1 MKFFSILD
9 NKNKIYLFIGLV
21 SALCCGILQPG
32 MSLVL
37 GSVTDA
43 FNPQN
48 KASIESIMLDL
59 LWKIIV
65 LGIAVWVTAYIY
77 YSLMQQLAETIAID
91 LRGKYLRALMKQ
103 EVAYFE
109 QNNVE
114 SMPSDIGQYF
124 TQVSKGIGESYAGLI
139 VSVGTFLGGIGISFY
154 RSPVFALICIAYM
167 PLIVITMSIFG
178 QLSKAE
184 SFKKLEANKELG
196 GFSEESLSALK
207 LIVSFA

>member
-1 MKFFSILD
+1 
-9 NKNKIYLFIGLV
+9 
-21 SALCCGILQPG
+21 
-32 MSLVL
+32 
-37 GSVTDA
+37 
-43 FNPQN
+43 
-48 KASIESIMLDL
+48 
-59 LWKIIV
+59 
-65 LGIAVWVTAYIY
+65 
-77 YSLMQQLAETIAID
+77 
-91 LRGKYLRALMKQ
+91 MKQ

-154 RSPVFALICIAYM
+154 RSPVFALICIAYI